1 MCPSGGQQVCWQ
13 GFGGS
18 VLMAEGLAG
27 CWCMLCM
34 QLGSTGSARL
44 PQASTCLKAGRWSGV
59 FRATSHSPVHLQE
72 DSVWRAGVCSQLSA
86 LLFTQPWESGSGLGG
101 ARVTPP
107 RLFPD
112 PSP

>member
-1 MCPSGGQQVCWQ
+1 MPKWGTEVCWQ

-18 VLMAEGLAG
+18 VLMAEGMAQ
-27 CWCMLCM
+27 CWCLLCM
-34 QLGSTGSARL
+34 QLGGTGTTRL
-44 PQASTCLKAGRWSGV
+44 PKASTCLKAGKGSRV
-59 FRATSHSPVHLQE
+59 FRAISHSPVHLQE
-72 DSVWRAGVCSQLSA
+72 DSVWGAGVCSQCTA
-86 LLFTQPWESGSGLGG
+86 LLFTQPLESGSGSGG